1 LDLQTNSHDHAQ
13 IYPLD
18 AMFSNA
24 DEVDEVTKAN
34 KRYAGLTG
42 YDIK

>member
-1 LDLQTNSHDHAQ
+1 MPCTDIAFKQ

-18 AMFSNA
+18 ATFSTVEEI
-24 DEVDEVTKAN
+24 DEATKNN

>member
-1 LDLQTNSHDHAQ
+1 VPTNSHGHAQ

-18 AMFSNA
+18 ATFSTA
-24 DEVDEVTKAN
+24 EEVDENTKNN